1 MDTRYTEKTES
12 IKSKEEREGR
22 VVPADQERKG
32 GMESQ
37 MEVAEKAHAIIME
50 NLERHITI
58 AELSQMLHASP
69 TQIKSCFYKVYG
81 LPIYTYARSQRM
93 AAASKL
99 LSGTDESILEIAG
112 KFSYE
117 NGSKFARAFR
127 NVMGVSPSEYRRRIL
142 WEGENGADLEDD

>member
-1 MDTRYTEKTES
+1 M
-12 IKSKEEREGR
+12 
-22 VVPADQERKG
+22 
-32 GMESQ
+32 
-37 MEVAEKAHAIIME
+37 
-50 NLERHITI
+50 
-58 AELSQMLHASP
+58 
-69 TQIKSCFYKVYG
+69 YG

-127 NVMGVSPSEYRRRIL
+127 NVMSVSPSEYRRRIL
-142 WEGENGADLEDD
+142 WESENGADLEDD